1 MFANFLGKRGITVNR
16 GRTVFAQLLDFV
28 PFSHFEHLVDRFSSN
43 HGVRHFS
50 AWSHFLC
57 MMYSQLTRREG
68 LRDLVACLN
77 SQRAKLYHIGI
88 RSKIS
93 RSTLADA
100 NERRDWRLFEALGH
114 RLIATAVE
122 LYQGEDLDIGIKEP
136 LYAMDSTTID
146 LCLSLFPWADFRSTK
161 AAIKAHTVLDLRGSI
176 PVFILI
182 TNGKVH
188 DVNILDLIRWP
199 AGSIVVIDRGYLD
212 FGRLQALHQ
221 GQVSFVIRAKDNMR
235 YTRLASREVAKSTGL
250 RSDQTIL
257 LATPK
262 SKRAYP
268 DRLRRVSY
276 RDPETNNYL
285 VFLTNRFDL
294 PALTIAEIYRK
305 RWSVECFFKWIKQNL
320 SIKHFFGNS
329 INAVKSQIWIAVCVY
344 LVVVIARKRLNLPA
358 TPQLL
363 LNIFE
368 VNMFEKISLDQL
380 VTTALLHFDD
390 HHVDNQ
396 LNLF

>member
-1 MFANFLGKRGITVNR
+1 MNR
-16 GRTVFAQLLDFV
+16 GKTVFAQLLDFV
-28 PFSHFEHLVDRFSSN
+28 PFRHFEYLVERYVAN
-43 HGVRHFS
+43 NAVRHFT
-50 AWSHFLC
+50 AWTQFIC
-57 MMYSQLTRREG
+57 MAYAQLTRRDG

-77 SQRAKLYHIGI
+77 SQRSKLYHIGI
-88 RSKIS
+88 RGKIS

-122 LYQGEDLDIGIKEP
+122 LYHGEDSGLGLKEP

-146 LCLSLFPWADFRSTK
+146 LCLTLFPWADFRSTK
-161 AAIKAHTVLDLRGSI
+161 AAVKAHTIIDLRGAI
-176 PVFILI
+176 PVFVHI
-182 TNGKVH
+182 TSGKVH
-188 DVNILDLIRWP
+188 DVNVLDLIHWP

-212 FGRLQALHQ
+212 FARLHALHQ
-221 GQVSFVIRAKDNMR
+221 RQVSFVIRAKDNTR
-235 YTRLASREVAKSTGL
+235 YTWTASREVDKSCGL
-250 RSDQTIL
+250 RSDQSIL
-257 LATPK
+257 LATTK
-262 SKRAYP
+262 SKLAYP

-276 RDPETNNYL
+276 RDPETGKSL

-305 RWSVECFFKWIKQNL
+305 RWMVELFFKWIKQNL

-344 LVVVIARKRLNLPA
+344 LLVMIVRKRLNLPA
-358 TPQLL
+358 SPQIL

-368 VNMFEKISLDQL
+368 VNMFEKTPIDQL
-380 VTTALLHFDD
+380 VTDALLNFDD
-390 HHVDNQ
+390 YPIDNQ